1 MGYSGVW
8 DNLVRWY
15 TLCID
20 GNITYNPVSRWWCDS
35 HGVGFRVAHTQF
47 DIRGAQQEHWTLWEQ
62 DAQKRGRGF
71 VAQVDQQ
78 PIANRPR
85 LLADLSRSEPGAGTT
100 LQRLCPTYPN
110 STEQQISRWLDPRWI
125 DCYMAG
131 TEDNDNYVERRIT
144 SYANSED
151 KTYSKRHWKTH
162 LPEHHG
168 FSSCGTCPKLHSP
181 RTWLVVKSPFSLEH
195 VPAEDCNIL
204 GIPGV

>member
-1 MGYSGVW
+1 MTTTESESELLTRSSTFVGH
-8 DNLVRWY
+8 
-15 TLCID
+15 
-20 GNITYNPVSRWWCDS
+20 SRS
-35 HGVGFRVAHTQF
+35 VGRSESRMHRSEGEA
-47 DIRGAQQEHWTLWEQ
+47 L
-62 DAQKRGRGF
+62 F

-131 TEDNDNYVERRIT
+131 SEDNDNYVERRII

-162 LPEHHG
+162 LPEHHE